1 MRRGLPWPGQKK
13 WPPNPKP
20 VFTVALP
27 PPNNV
32 SDSFNDVFFAV
43 FGWVN
48 FSHFSQDNTW
58 PDLTKAISD
67 LCHCPSWILY
77 LKHRF
82 GFLVHYSDTTCMQ
95 ELTSPT
101 IQSYHST
108 CSFIRKL
115 YLTLVFDQLN
125 RHSTDPFNC
134 QTGVFMNYC
143 FPSLFS
149 FHQMQII
156 KHPNCMWVG
165 KYKILCKPPIH
176 AQRVFFWRPLIFR
189 DPACTAYWINFCS
202 ALHCIG
208 GEW

>member
-1 MRRGLPWPGQKK
+1 
-13 WPPNPKP
+13 
-20 VFTVALP
+20 
-27 PPNNV
+27 
-32 SDSFNDVFFAV
+32 
-43 FGWVN
+43 
-48 FSHFSQDNTW
+48 
-58 PDLTKAISD
+58 
-67 LCHCPSWILY
+67 
-77 LKHRF
+77 
-82 GFLVHYSDTTCMQ
+82 MQ

-115 YLTLVFDQLN
+115 YLILVFDQLN

-176 AQRVFFWRPLIFR
+176 AQRVFFRRPLTFR
-189 DPACTAYWINFCS
+189 DLTCMFSITLHWRRMISPTRFCMFG
-202 ALHCIG
+202 ALLYKVVNLKEIRQADAPEASSILLCEG
-208 GEW
+208 SP